1 MCFLYNAVC
10 SVIFNFAFLPLRQAV
25 YFPLWV
31 ECPHIHRAKEFK
43 GKIVI
48 EADRLRPHMIR
59 LGCRITPYFRR
70 GINIFVGG
78 TLIFK
83 GRAKIGGSSSVEV
96 YEGASLTIGNK
107 FGANDG
113 LRIVCSNKITIGE
126 NTSIGW
132 NVSMYDTNF
141 HPLGD
146 AYTGKELCKM
156 TSPIVIGKNNW
167 IASDC
172 HISKGF
178 KTADD
183 VVIAAGT
190 NCSTRIRMKDQ
201 SLIGEKNPCEVLV
214 EGVYKMF

>member
-1 MCFLYNAVC
+1 MARGVNFLSHRRILLVSHKLC
-10 SVIFNFAFLPLRQAV
+10 PFL
-25 YFPLWV
+25 FPILPTVFQTHGLV
-31 ECPHIHRAKEFK
+31 EDGMPW
-43 GKIVI
+43 
-48 EADRLRPHMIR
+48 
-59 LGCRITPYFRR
+59 CR
-70 GINIFVGG
+70 VGVD
-78 TLIFK
+78 
-83 GRAKIGGSSSVEV
+83 VEIAYALELQV
-96 YEGASLTIGNK
+96 
-107 FGANDG
+107 
-113 LRIVCSNKITIGE
+113 GE
-126 NTSIGW
+126 NASIGW

-190 NCSTRIRMKDQ
+190 NCLSRIRMKDQ
-201 SLIGEKNPCEVLV
+201 SLIGEKSPCEVLV